1 MAQSPGNNSPG
12 YPLPSRSRP
21 PRRAEP
27 KKSGAWP
34 GAQRGNSTWE
44 GLEPSPTG
52 PPGNTNT
59 TPCWVSPPKG
69 APMATS
75 ARHTTHTRQQAQI
88 QESKSLPPK
97 PRAQDCIFPSGHPQY
112 SNSVKASRPTH
123 RREVQGV
130 WVAQPLSFYIP
141 SAPDSSSAL
150 CTYRCSHLGPGPP
163 AGSRSFQTGRTHH
176 GP

>member
-1 MAQSPGNNSPG
+1 MQQGLGNHSPG

-27 KKSGAWP
+27 KKSGVWP
-34 GAQRGNSTWE
+34 VAQRGSSTWE

-75 ARHTTHTRQQAQI
+75 ARHTTQPVSRPRSKSANLYHQNPGPRTLFFLAVISNIPISSKPQDLHILGRHWGSGHLGHSL
-88 QESKSLPPK
+88 SKSLLTLD
-97 PRAQDCIFPSGHPQY
+97 A
-112 SNSVKASRPTH
+112 
-123 RREVQGV
+123 
-130 WVAQPLSFYIP
+130 
-141 SAPDSSSAL
+141 SSAL
-150 CTYRCSHLGPGPP
+150 GTYHCSHLGPGPP
-163 AGSRSFQTGRTHH
+163 GGSRSFQIGQTRPGQ
-176 GP
+176 